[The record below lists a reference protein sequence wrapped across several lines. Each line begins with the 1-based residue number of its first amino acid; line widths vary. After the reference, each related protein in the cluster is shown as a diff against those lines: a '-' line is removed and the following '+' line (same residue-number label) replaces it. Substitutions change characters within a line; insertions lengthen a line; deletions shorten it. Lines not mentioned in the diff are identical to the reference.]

1 MAYVFCLA
9 GAFGIPDFLKFQLQG
24 KVTQNKT
31 YVPIIYPNFGI
42 EDWRMEAGREMLDQA
57 LHDFIG
63 PKTVVGHSMGARVI
77 NLWLHDYGQATP
89 FPTNDVQFYCIGNS
103 TRRYGGP
110 LYKPENGCPVNTPYK
125 VIDIAR
131 QYDGWADYPNDRSNS
146 DAALNAI
153 MGQQYI
159 HTDYY
164 GIDPDP
170 DADGN
175 YKYVEGNVSYV
186 WNATYPLPKIQQYNP
201 TKAMLG
207 LMNLFP
213 ISAAAKGRDQLER
226 PGIEAAYSRPVTI
239 PPPSYA

>member
-1 MAYVFCLA
+1 MATVFCLA

-24 KVTQNKT
+24 KITQGKV
-31 YVPIIYPNFGI
+31 YVPIVYPNFGI

-57 LHDFIG
+57 LHDFSG
-63 PKTVVGHSMGARVI
+63 PKTVFGHSMGARVV
-77 NLWLHDYGQATP
+77 NLWLREYGQSTP
-89 FPTNDVQFYCIGNS
+89 FNPNELEFYCIGNS

-110 LYKPENGCPVNTPYK
+110 LFTEERGCPVDTPYK
-125 VIDIAR
+125 VTDIAR

-164 GIDPDP
+164 NIDPNP
-170 DADGN
+170 SATGN
-175 YKYVEGNVSYV
+175 YKFVEGNVTYV

-207 LMNLFP
+207 LLNLFQVT
-213 ISAAAKGRDQLER
+213 SAAKQKDQEER
-226 PGIEAAYSRPVTI
+226 PGIEAAYTRPVAI
-239 PPPSYA
+239 PAPSYT